1 MRTNC
6 LLWAWALYRR
16 RRRKGR
22 QGYVALRRSRW
33 GPFPHALYVEQR
45 VTGGW
50 RVVSY
55 VPRNPR
61 HKTLPPPVFEGR
73 SKWGDL

>member
-1 MRTNC
+1 MRSNC
-6 LLWAWALYRR
+6 LLFAWALYW
-16 RRRKGR
+16 RRRKRGAV
-22 QGYVALRRSRW
+22 GYVALRRSRW

-45 VTGGW
+45 HYGW

-55 VPRNPR
+55 VPRDPR
-61 HKTLPPPVFEGR
+61 HKTLPPPMFDGR